1 MKIID
6 KDKDKALIKN
16 TQKEYLGS
24 LKCSSANKITNL
36 GSIRPISCTK
46 LDTMMTMSGI

>member
-6 KDKDKALIKN
+6 EDKALKRILK
-16 TQKEYLGS
+16 KEYLGS

-46 LDTMMTMSGI
+46 LDTMMTISGI